1 MCCNSF
7 FFSPLIPGPVE
18 FRKTLQTRWLYR
30 RGRLSLNGVNGV
42 YAVTTALLWS
52 YLSSLLELR
61 MNNRRGLKI
70 TCLCGRVFTPV
81 EKHHG
86 RPLE

>member
-1 MCCNSF
+1 MCRNSF

-18 FRKTLQTRWLYR
+18 FRKKLQTRWLYR

-42 YAVTTALLWS
+42 YAVTAALLWS
-52 YLSSLLELR
+52 YLSSLLGLR